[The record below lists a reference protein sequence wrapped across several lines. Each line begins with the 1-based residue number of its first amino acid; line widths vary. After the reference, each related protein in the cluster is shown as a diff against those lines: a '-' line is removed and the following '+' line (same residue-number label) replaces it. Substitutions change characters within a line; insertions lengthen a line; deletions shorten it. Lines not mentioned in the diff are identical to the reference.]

1 MTQAPELPARIG
13 DLVGPVIRDLTRR
26 SGHDLTRWI
35 QQVHRLGG
43 CREPIRLTG
52 HTHTLDTHTGEI
64 LGHYSTRAEPHGQ
77 LLIRCGNRRATRCPA
92 CAEVYRRDTF
102 HLIRSG
108 LLGGDKGV
116 PETVRTHPRVLAT
129 FTAPSFGAVHRG
141 PGKDGQA
148 VPCHPRRTGP
158 ACFERHAAG
167 DPRIGQP
174 LDSDAYDYV
183 GQVLWNAHAGDLW
196 RRFTIYLRRHLAAS
210 AGLTRKAFN
219 EAVRLSFAKVAEY
232 QARGVVHFHAIIRLD
247 GRTSDGMLAP
257 APAWAT
263 VEMLSSA
270 IHSAAKAVR
279 LDGADFGPPGR
290 QLTWGD
296 QVDVVP
302 ITPRDLG
309 HGLFLSEHAVA
320 GYVAK
325 YATKAAEVSGTLDR
339 PVKPRDL
346 NSLESQGVP
355 EHAARLIRT
364 AWELGDPVTH
374 PELVGLRLRNW
385 AHMLGF
391 RGHFSTKSRSYSTTL
406 TKLRQAR
413 TDFRLR
419 IAQARRPYD
428 PDSTLIL
435 GSWAYAGQGFTA
447 QESAL
452 VARIADDPPSP
463 AGSTSVPMPAH
474 ATKGVSQ

>member
-52 HTHTLDTHTGEI
+52 HTHTLDAQTGEI
-64 LGHYSTRAEPHGQ
+64 LTSYSTRAEPHGQ

-116 PETVRTHPRVLAT
+116 PETVRTHPRVFAT
-129 FTAPSFGAVHRG
+129 LTAPSFGPVHRG

-158 ACFERHAAG
+158 ACFERHEAG

-174 LDSDAYDYV
+174 LDPATYDYT
-183 GQVLWNAHAGDLW
+183 GHVLWNAHAGNLW

-210 AGLTRKAFN
+210 AGLTRKDFDQM
-219 EAVRLSFAKVAEY
+219 VRVSFAKVAEF
-232 QARGVVHFHAIIRLD
+232 QARGVVHFHAVIRLD
-247 GRTSDGMLAP
+247 GRSDEGVIP
-257 APAWAT
+257 PPVWAT
-263 VEMLSSA
+263 VELLTDA
-270 IHSAAKAVR
+270 IRTAVKAVR
-279 LDGADFGPPGR
+279 LDAPDIGQPTR
-290 QLTWGD
+290 HLVWGE
-296 QVDVVP
+296 QVDVRP
-302 ITPRDLG
+302 IDPGDLHNG
-309 HGLFLSEHAVA
+309 QHLSERAVA
-320 GYVAK
+320 AYVAK
-325 YATKAAEVSGTLDR
+325 YATKAAETSGTLDR
-339 PVKPRDL
+339 RIKPRDL
-346 NSLESQGVP
+346 PTLHGQGVS

-364 AWELGDPVTH
+364 AWTLGDVDTH
-374 PELVGLRLRNW
+374 PVLTGLRLRDW

-391 RGHFSTKSRSYSTTL
+391 RGHFSTKSRTYSTTL
-406 TKLRQAR
+406 TRLRQAR
-413 TDFRLR
+413 ADFRPAALR
-419 IAQARRPYD
+419 PRQHARRRF
-428 PDSTLIL
+428 L
-435 GSWAYAGQGFTA
+435 GLRRPRLHPRRGSSGRAG
-447 QESAL
+447 
-452 VARIADDPPSP
+452 R
-463 AGSTSVPMPAH
+463 
-474 ATKGVSQ
+474 